1 MMTNRDIRQARKD
14 GYSAWEILH
23 QVVDSGVEF
32 PDASYRVS
40 QALNMDSEQREQM
53 ERDYDECA

>member
-1 MMTNRDIRQARKD
+1 MTRNDIRASKQA
-14 GYSAWEILH
+14 GYSSWEILH
-23 QVVDSGVEF
+23 MVVASGVEF

-40 QALNMDSEQREQM
+40 VALGLDAEDREQM